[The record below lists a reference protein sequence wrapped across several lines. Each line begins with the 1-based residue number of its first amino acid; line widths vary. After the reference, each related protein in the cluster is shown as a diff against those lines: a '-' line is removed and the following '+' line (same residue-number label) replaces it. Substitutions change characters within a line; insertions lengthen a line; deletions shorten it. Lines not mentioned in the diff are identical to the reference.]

1 MKKIFALA
9 LFIPII
15 LQAQNVGIGTTAPN
29 RLLHLKGTAELL
41 RIQGNTPWIG
51 FMNNTDPDYGGF
63 LYYPDTSLVMGS
75 RFGTNLPLVIAPNN
89 NGLLFATA
97 SQRVGIGN
105 PAPSEKLDVAGNINV
120 TGTIK
125 ANGVDGTANQ
135 VLMKNGSGI
144 LAWGDM
150 CEFKNFVSFTTGSF
164 ATWDIPVSTKK
175 IWVELWGGGASGSPY
190 AGGGGGG
197 YVSALLEITNPLLPG
212 QITYTV
218 GAAGMGGNGANGSA
232 SNVFYS
238 TITLQANGGMGATF
252 AAGPPQVVS
261 GNFGGDGYALPAS
274 FTSFI
279 YKRGS
284 PGQPYSSTIQTI
296 PTTVFETVTTGRGG
310 NAGNTDNTGGLPNQA
325 VYNLTS
331 STTIRYN
338 NAAGNGIVPGGGG
351 GSGFASITGGLVSSF
366 GSNGASGMIII
377 HY

>member
-144 LAWGDM
+144 LAWGDITSRY
-150 CEFKNFVSFTTGSF
+150 KNFVSF
-164 ATWDIPVSTKK
+164 
-175 IWVELWGGGASGSPY
+175 
-190 AGGGGGG
+190 
-197 YVSALLEITNPLLPG
+197 
-212 QITYTV
+212 
-218 GAAGMGGNGANGSA
+218 
-232 SNVFYS
+232 
-238 TITLQANGGMGATF
+238 
-252 AAGPPQVVS
+252 
-261 GNFGGDGYALPAS
+261 
-274 FTSFI
+274 
-279 YKRGS
+279 
-284 PGQPYSSTIQTI
+284 
-296 PTTVFETVTTGRGG
+296 
-310 NAGNTDNTGGLPNQA
+310 NAG
-325 VYNLTS
+325 
-331 STTIRYN
+331 
-338 NAAGNGIVPGGGG
+338 
-351 GSGFASITGGLVSSF
+351 SGT
-366 GSNGASGMIII
+366 
-377 HY
+377 